1 MQQPAKWGV
10 KFFAAAAG
18 TTLCISEADNEVW
31 RRSGRKE
38 KKEAVLIAKDQ
49 TASKPVISA
58 YTIWYAGVARS
69 TVRLLGRRRPTS
81 KLCLFLR
88 VMVPITPMGD
98 AHLLIYVY
106 HKSRQM
112 SRTFCKK
119 YIGLRRA
126 DTGVLLISTEQ
137 VQKTVETPYFVQKFA
152 QNTEC
157 RMRQKTRGDGQ
168 NNCELFMSG
177 ENVVCCNA

>member
-1 MQQPAKWGV
+1 MAPFWPESQ
-10 KFFAAAAG
+10 
-18 TTLCISEADNEVW
+18 
-31 RRSGRKE
+31 
-38 KKEAVLIAKDQ
+38 KKETVLIAKDQ

-88 VMVPITPMGD
+88 VKVPITPMGD

-119 YIGLRRA
+119 YIGLRQ
-126 DTGVLLISTEQ
+126 TNMGVLLISTEQ
-137 VQKTVETPYFVQKFA
+137 VQKTVETPYFVQKIA

-168 NNCELFMSG
+168 NNCEFFMSCYYRLRRFERFPRQICVRQG
-177 ENVVCCNA
+177 NGCRAYFVYGQAR

>member
-1 MQQPAKWGV
+1 MRGRIAPDK
-10 KFFAAAAG
+10 
-18 TTLCISEADNEVW
+18 ADNEVW
-31 RRSGRKE
+31 HHSVRKD

-88 VMVPITPMGD
+88 VKVPITPMGD

-119 YIGLRRA
+119 YIGLRQT
-126 DTGVLLISTEQ
+126 DTGRSVNIDRIGSKNRRNPIFRT
-137 VQKTVETPYFVQKFA
+137 KICSKY
-152 QNTEC
+152 
-157 RMRQKTRGDGQ
+157 RM
-168 NNCELFMSG
+168 
-177 ENVVCCNA
+177 

>member
-1 MQQPAKWGV
+1 MRQARQRPQGILCVFPRPITKH
-10 KFFAAAAG
+10 G
-18 TTLCISEADNEVW
+18 TIPVGKTK
-31 RRSGRKE
+31 R
-38 KKEAVLIAKDQ
+38 EAVLIAKDQ
-49 TASKPVISA
+49 TASKPVVSA

-106 HKSRQM
+106 HKRKQM

-119 YIGLRRA
+119 YIGLRRSNGA
-126 DTGVLLISTEQ
+126 VLLISTEQ
-137 VQKTVETPYFVQKFA
+137 VQKTEETPYFVQKIA
-152 QNTEC
+152 LNTGC
-157 RMRQKTRGDGQ
+157 RMKQKTCGDGQ
-168 NNCELFMSG
+168 DNCELFMSG
-177 ENVVCCNA
+177 KNRMSS